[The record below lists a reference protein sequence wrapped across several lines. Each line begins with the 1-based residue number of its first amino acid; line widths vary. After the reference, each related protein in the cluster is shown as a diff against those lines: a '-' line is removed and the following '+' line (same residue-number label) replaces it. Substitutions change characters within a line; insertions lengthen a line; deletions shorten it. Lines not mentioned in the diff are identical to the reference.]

1 MPDGGTSRSAGCTSA
16 TSPTCRICCRAESW
30 CLTTGAALRNSPET
44 YLQGL
49 AEARAA
55 GVVVE
60 LGSERLAL
68 PEAAGRIAESLNL
81 ALVALHRVIR
91 FVDVTEAVH
100 RLIVAEQYEEV
111 AFDRRVHETFT
122 ELSMKRA
129 SLPGIVDTAA
139 QMLGEPVILED
150 LAHQAIAVSA
160 EGAVAATLLHDWER
174 RSRRNTGPGGEAWTM
189 TSVGP
194 RSEEWGRLIIPH
206 PAADPARAKMVL
218 ERASAALALHRMVER
233 DRTGLQ
239 HQAQS
244 GLIDDVLRSR
254 ITDEREVA
262 ARAQALGLRATGRYL
277 PAVVRVDRSEGRLD
291 PVAAHRRNVGL
302 LDAVAH
308 TVKAAGHTGLF
319 SIRADG
325 EIGVIL
331 ALRRSHSED
340 AELTA
345 LGAGLRRETLRVDA
359 AHTSAF
365 ALASAASGVVEAIH
379 ALGEAAHVAEVAVSM
394 RGDVPAYFRA
404 SDVRLRGLLS
414 LLRDDPRVQSFA
426 ETELKALVTADAE
439 GAASIESGVESGG
452 PSRVPPTGGKQGG
465 AGQEPEHE
473 PARAVQ
479 TAGDH
484 STPRRRRPRR
494 RRVHDLV
501 ARGDAHPR
509 HPESFRRRDGRP
521 QTGPRRRRVTVGQRG
536 TARRSRARSASQ
548 NSAMV
553 VVSAILLPVIS
564 SILRIR

>member
-1 MPDGGTSRSAGCTSA
+1 MTVADVVGLPVIQQGEPEVCSARRWNEPIRWVHVSDVADLSHLLQGG
-16 TSPTCRICCRAESW
+16 ELV
-30 CLTTGAALRNSPET
+30 LTTGAALRNSPET

-60 LGSERLAL
+60 LGSERPAL

-81 ALVALHRVIR
+81 ALIALHRVIK

-150 LAHQAIAVSA
+150 LAHQALAVSA

-331 ALRRSHSED
+331 ALRRSNSED

-345 LGAGLRRETLRVDA
+345 LGGGLRRETLRVDA

-365 ALASAASGVVEAIH
+365 ALASAAGGVVEAIH

-439 GAASIESGVESGG
+439 GSPSNPASNLVVLREYLRLAGNKAALAKSLNMSRPALYKRLATIRRLVGVDLDDGESMTSLHVAMLILDTQNRSD
-452 PSRVPPTGGKQGG
+452 G
-465 AGQEPEHE
+465 AMDG
-473 PARAVQ
+473 
-479 TAGDH
+479 
-484 STPRRRRPRR
+484 RRP
-494 RRVHDLV
+494 DL
-501 ARGDAHPR
+501 ADA
-509 HPESFRRRDGRP
+509 E
-521 QTGPRRRRVTVGQRG
+521 
-536 TARRSRARSASQ
+536 
-548 NSAMV
+548 
-553 VVSAILLPVIS
+553 
-564 SILRIR
+564 

>member
-1 MPDGGTSRSAGCTSA
+1 VSVTVGDVVGLPVIQQGEPEVFSARRWNEPIRWVHVSDVADLSHLLQGG
-16 TSPTCRICCRAESW
+16 ELV
-30 CLTTGAALRNSPET
+30 LTTGAALRNSPET

-60 LGSERLAL
+60 LGNERLAL

-150 LAHQAIAVSA
+150 LAHQALAVSA

-277 PAVVRVDRSEGRLD
+277 PAVVRVDRSEGPLD

-345 LGAGLRRETLRVDA
+345 LGTGLRRETLRVDA
-359 AHTSAF
+359 AHTSVF
-365 ALASAASGVVEAIH
+365 ALASAAAAVAEAIH
-379 ALGEAAHVAEVAVSM
+379 ALGEATHVAEVAVAM
-394 RGDVPAYFRA
+394 RGDLPPYFRA

-439 GAASIESGVESGG
+439 GAPSNAPSNPTSNLVVLREYLRLAGNKAALAKSLNMSRPALYKRLATIRRLVGVDLDDGESMTSLHVAMLILDTQNRSEGAMGG
-452 PSRVPPTGGKQGG
+452 
-465 AGQEPEHE
+465 
-473 PARAVQ
+473 
-479 TAGDH
+479 
-484 STPRRRRPRR
+484 RRP
-494 RRVHDLV
+494 VP
-501 ARGDAHPR
+501 AA
-509 HPESFRRRDGRP
+509 
-521 QTGPRRRRVTVGQRG
+521 Q
-536 TARRSRARSASQ
+536 
-548 NSAMV
+548 
-553 VVSAILLPVIS
+553 
-564 SILRIR
+564 

>member
-1 MPDGGTSRSAGCTSA
+1 MGVTVADVVGLPVIQQGEPEVCSARRWQEPIRWVHVSDVADLSHLLQGG
-16 TSPTCRICCRAESW
+16 ELV
-30 CLTTGAALRNSPET
+30 LTTGAALRDAPAT

-49 AEARAA
+49 ADARAA

-60 LGSERLAL
+60 LGSQVAAL
-68 PEAAGRIAESLNL
+68 PETTGRIAESLDL
-81 ALVALHRVIR
+81 ALIALHREIK

-100 RLIVAEQYEEV
+100 RLIVSEQYEEV

-139 QMLGEPVILED
+139 HMLGEPVILED
-150 LAHQAIAVSA
+150 LAHQALAVSA

-174 RSRRNTGPGGEAWTM
+174 RSRRNTGLGGEGEAWTT

-194 RSEEWGRLIIPH
+194 RNEEWGRLIIPH

-218 ERASAALALHRMVER
+218 ERASAALALHRMIER

-239 HQAQS
+239 QQAQS

-262 ARAQALGLRATGRYL
+262 ARAQALGLRASTRYL
-277 PAVVRVDRSEGRLD
+277 PAVVRVDRSSGRLD

-308 TVKAAGHTGLF
+308 TVNASGHTGLF
-319 SIRADG
+319 SIRGDG

-331 ALRRSHSED
+331 ALRRSTTEH

-345 LGAGLRRETLRVDA
+345 LGNGLRRETMRVDA
-359 AHTSAF
+359 ARTSAF
-365 ALASAASGVVEAIH
+365 ALASAASGVVEAIL
-379 ALGEAAHVAEVAVSM
+379 ALGEAAHVAEVAGAM

-414 LLRDDPRVQSFA
+414 LLRDDPRIQSFA
-426 ETELKALVTADAE
+426 ETELKALVTSDAE
-439 GAASIESGVESGG
+439 DGGSNLVVLREYLRLAGNKAALAKSLNTSRPALYKRLATIQRLLGVDLDDGESMTSLHVAMLILDTRNRSE
-452 PSRVPPTGGKQGG
+452 
-465 AGQEPEHE
+465 A
-473 PARAVQ
+473 
-479 TAGDH
+479 D
-484 STPRRRRPRR
+484 RRP
-494 RRVHDLV
+494 DLAV
-501 ARGDAHPR
+501 A
-509 HPESFRRRDGRP
+509 E
-521 QTGPRRRRVTVGQRG
+521 
-536 TARRSRARSASQ
+536 
-548 NSAMV
+548 
-553 VVSAILLPVIS
+553 
-564 SILRIR
+564 